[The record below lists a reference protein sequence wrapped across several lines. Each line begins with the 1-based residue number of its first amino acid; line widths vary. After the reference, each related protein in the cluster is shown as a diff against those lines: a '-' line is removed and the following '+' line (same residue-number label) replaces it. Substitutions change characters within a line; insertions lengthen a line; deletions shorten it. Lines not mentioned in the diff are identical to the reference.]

1 MHVRLGLLPVIVL
14 GVLAA
19 CSSSSEDSASNAA
32 AMNHDS
38 GTPVTTA
45 SGTTPGDDLSSGVD
59 SGVATDA
66 APKPTC
72 ANAGCS
78 KHATCRELV
87 VGKPIC
93 TCKAGFSGDGKTCTD
108 IDECAPAPCL
118 NGGACA
124 DGLNSFTCACVNGFT
139 GPTCAVPPTSCS
151 AIATA
156 NGAAPS
162 GIYTVDPDGP
172 AGAPAFSV
180 FCDMTTDGGGWTKI
194 LQYHNAPYTPTP
206 DAAGD
211 VTTATT
217 PAFAKLSDASINA
230 LGAALGA
237 GRVYRIQG
245 PTSPTGQ
252 KVFLFSTGT
261 FADRSVGFGLMTN
274 LTDVCEAKTL
284 ATCVKSKATQPYVDS
299 LVWGTI
305 GNDAERYFADYGSFV
320 NCYNYGGGIRCF
332 SAGVTTGHALI
343 PDLSIWL
350 K

>member
-1 MHVRLGLLPVIVL
+1 MYVRLGLLPVIVL

-19 CSSSSEDSASNAA
+19 CSSSSENSASDTGTGKRDSGAPLSTDLGTTPA
-32 AMNHDS
+32 EDPSSAVDS
-38 GTPVTTA
+38 GT
-45 SGTTPGDDLSSGVD
+45 
-59 SGVATDA
+59 ATDA

-87 VGKPIC
+87 VGKPLC
-93 TCKAGFSGDGKTCTD
+93 TCKAGFLGDGKTCAD

-124 DGLNSFTCACVNGFT
+124 DGLNSFTCTCANGFS
-139 GPTCAVPPTSCS
+139 GPTCAVAPTSCS

-156 NGAAPS
+156 NGAAPN
-162 GIYTVDPDGP
+162 GVYTIDPDGA

-180 FCDMTTDGGGWTKI
+180 YCDMTTDGGGWTKI

-206 DAAGD
+206 DASGD

-217 PAFAKLSDASINA
+217 AAFAKLSDASINA
-230 LGAALGA
+230 LGVALGA
-237 GRVYRIQG
+237 GRAYRIQG

-252 KVFLFSTGT
+252 KVFVFSTGT
-261 FADRSVGFGLMTN
+261 FADTSAGFGLMTN
-274 LTDVCEAKTL
+274 PTDVCEAKTF
-284 ATCVKSKATQPYVDS
+284 ATCVKSKTNQPYIDS
-299 LVWGTI
+299 LAWGTI
-305 GNDAERYFADYGSFV
+305 ANDAERYFADYGNYV
-320 NCYNYGGGIRCF
+320 NCYNVNAGIRCF
-332 SAGVTTGHALI
+332 NTGVSTGHAFI